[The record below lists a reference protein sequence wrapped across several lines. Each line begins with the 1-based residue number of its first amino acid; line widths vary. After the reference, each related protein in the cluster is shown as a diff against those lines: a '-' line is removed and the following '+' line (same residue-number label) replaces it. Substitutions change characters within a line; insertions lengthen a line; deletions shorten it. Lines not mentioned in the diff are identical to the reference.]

1 MQTRRPI
8 QEERSK
14 RRGKLALAGGL
25 ALLLITISMAFQ
37 FYFQSRMQTDQ
48 LGPVQTLLSEMRA
61 ELDEFAEQ
69 RISYESQIASLHR
82 ELSASQEAAAEL
94 NNELALAQEQI
105 SPNLSRIEQQIRQ
118 RVIREVERE
127 QQENDLPIRARLL
140 KQLASLEQE
149 ELGEIMSLQSNYGVF
164 LQALDVSDQRMEE
177 VVDALIS
184 HIAETNRMRRIII
197 EENVGNPEGR
207 RSIRR
212 ELFALDSPTAQREAV
227 SYFLDGAELEVFDS
241 FQEEREQQRQLS
253 RAVLS
258 GGAGTVV
265 APNLSVPVRNSAAD
279 RILHGQ
285 TLLPR

>member
-1 MQTRRPI
+1 MNTRRPM

-14 RRGKLALAGGL
+14 PRGKLALAGGL
-25 ALLLITISMAFQ
+25 ALLLIASSLAFQ
-37 FYFQSRMQTDQ
+37 FCFQSRIESEQ
-48 LGPVQTLLSEMRA
+48 LGPVQTLLDEMRA

-69 RISYESQIASLHR
+69 RISYESQIASLNR

-149 ELGEIMSLQSNYGVF
+149 ELGEIMSLQSNYGGF

-212 ELFALDSPTAQREAV
+212 ELFALNSPSAQREAV
-227 SYFLDGAELEVFDS
+227 SYFLNETELEVFDG

-253 RAVLS
+253 RAALS

-285 TLLPR
+285 TPLPR